1 MKLKGEDILQV
12 KNEQFTIGDYI
23 ADNELNV
30 GRQTEKQSILIA
42 TPMYGGMC
50 TGHYT
55 IATINTIN
63 NLRERKV
70 EAFLAN
76 LMNESLITRAR
87 NELVRMFL
95 KNTDCTHLMFVDA
108 DMYFEADA
116 VGRLLDADRD
126 IVCALYPKKEIDWDR
141 VRQAV
146 QLNRKDLSYYAS
158 QFVLNLPYGKSKV
171 ELDKDGLLEVRH
183 AGTGFML
190 IKREVFEKL
199 EQHVPEYR
207 SSTLQ
212 DPTGKY
218 IKPTVRQ
225 YFDTSIDNTGALLSE
240 DYHFCELWNKHGGKG
255 FVDLNIHLKH
265 IGTHAFE
272 GDLTTVKNI
281 GN

>member
-1 MKLKGEDILQV
+1 MQVED
-12 KNEQFTIGDYI
+12 KPFTIGDYVSEM
-23 ADNELNV
+23 NVNV
-30 GRQTEKQSILIA
+30 GEQTKKQSILIA

-95 KNTDCTHLMFVDA
+95 KNTDCTHLMFIDA

-126 IVCALYPKKEIDWDR
+126 IVCALYPKKEISWDR

-146 QLNRKDLSYYAS
+146 EMNRKDLSYYAS
-158 QFVLNLPYGKSKV
+158 EFVLNLPHGKTKV
-171 ELDKDGLLEVRH
+171 ELDKSGLLEVRH

-218 IKPTVRQ
+218 IKPIARQ
-225 YFDTSIDNTGALLSE
+225 YFDTSIDGTGALLSE
-240 DYHFCELWNKHGGKG
+240 DYHFCELWREHGGKV

-265 IGTHAFE
+265 IGTHSFE
-272 GDLTTVKNI
+272 GDLNTLRSEHEQ
-281 GN
+281 

>member
-1 MKLKGEDILQV
+1 MQV
-12 KNEQFTIGDYI
+12 EGKPFTIGDYVSEM
-23 ADNELNV
+23 NVNV
-30 GRQTEKQSILIA
+30 GEQTKKQSILIA

-95 KNTDCTHLMFVDA
+95 KNTDCTHLMFIDA

-126 IVCALYPKKEIDWDR
+126 IVCALYPKKEISWDR

-146 QLNRKDLSYYAS
+146 EMNRKDLSYYAS
-158 QFVLNLPYGKSKV
+158 EFVLNLPHGKTKV
-171 ELDKDGLLEVRH
+171 ELDKSGLLEVRH

-218 IKPTVRQ
+218 IKPIVRQ

-240 DYHFCELWNKHGGKG
+240 DYHFCELWREHGGKV

-265 IGTHAFE
+265 IGTHSFE
-272 GDLTTVKNI
+272 GDLNTLRS
-281 GN
+281 GHE

>member
-1 MKLKGEDILQV
+1 MQVED
-12 KNEQFTIGDYI
+12 KPFTIGDYVSEM
-23 ADNELNV
+23 NVNV
-30 GRQTEKQSILIA
+30 GEQTKKQSILIA

-95 KNTDCTHLMFVDA
+95 KNTDCTHLMFIDA

-126 IVCALYPKKEIDWDR
+126 IVCALYPKKEISWDR
-141 VRQAV
+141 VRHAV
-146 QLNRKDLSYYAS
+146 EMNRKDLSYYAS
-158 QFVLNLPYGKSKV
+158 EFVLNLPHGKTKV
-171 ELDKDGLLEVRH
+171 ELDKSGLLEVRH

-218 IKPTVRQ
+218 IKPIARQ
-225 YFDTSIDNTGALLSE
+225 YFDTSIDGTGALLSE
-240 DYHFCELWNKHGGKG
+240 DYHFCELWREHGGKV

-265 IGTHAFE
+265 IGTHSFE
-272 GDLTTVKNI
+272 GDLNTI
-281 GN
+281 RSEHE

>member
-212 DPTGKY
+212 DPTGK
-218 IKPTVRQ
+218 V
-225 YFDTSIDNTGALLSE
+225 
-240 DYHFCELWNKHGGKG
+240 

>member
-1 MKLKGEDILQV
+1 MQV
-12 KNEQFTIGDYI
+12 EGKPFTIGDYVSEM
-23 ADNELNV
+23 NVNV
-30 GRQTEKQSILIA
+30 GEQTKKQSILIA

-95 KNTDCTHLMFVDA
+95 KNTDCTHLMFIDA
-108 DMYFEADA
+108 DMYFEDNA

-126 IVCALYPKKEIDWDR
+126 IVCALYPKKEISWDR

-146 QLNRKDLSYYAS
+146 EMNRKDLSYYAS
-158 QFVLNLPYGKSKV
+158 EFVLNLPHGKTKV
-171 ELDKDGLLEVRH
+171 ELDKSGLLEVRH

-218 IKPTVRQ
+218 IKPIARQ
-225 YFDTSIDNTGALLSE
+225 YFDTSIDGTGALLSE
-240 DYHFCELWNKHGGKG
+240 DYHFCELWREHGGKV
-255 FVDLNIHLKH
+255 FVDLTIHLQH
-265 IGTHAFE
+265 IGTHSFD
-272 GDLTTVKNI
+272 GDLNTLRSEHEQ
-281 GN
+281 

>member
-1 MKLKGEDILQV
+1 MQV

-240 DYHFCELWNKHGGKG
+240 DYHFCELWNKHGGKV

>member
-1 MKLKGEDILQV
+1 MQIED
-12 KNEQFTIGDYI
+12 KPFTIGDYVSKM
-23 ADNELNV
+23 NVNV
-30 GRQTEKQSILIA
+30 GKQTKKQSILIA

-50 TGHYT
+50 AGHYT

-95 KNTDCTHLMFVDA
+95 ENTDCSHLMFIDA

-126 IVCALYPKKEIDWDR
+126 VVCALYPKKEISWDR

-146 QLNRKDLSYYAS
+146 QMNKKDLSYYAS
-158 QFVLNLPYGKSKV
+158 EFVLNLPHGKTKI
-171 ELDKDGLLEVRH
+171 ELDEKGLLEIRH
-183 AGTGFML
+183 AGTGFMM
-190 IKREVFEKL
+190 IKREVFKKL
-199 EQHVPEYR
+199 KEHVPEYR

-218 IKPTVRQ
+218 IKPIVRQ
-225 YFDTSIDNTGALLSE
+225 YFDTSIDSTGALLSE
-240 DYHFCELWNKHGGKG
+240 DYHFCELWAKHGGKI
-255 FVDLNIHLKH
+255 FVDPSIHLKH
-265 IGTHAFE
+265 IGTHSFE
-272 GDLTTVKNI
+272 GDLTTI
-281 GN
+281 RSEHE

>member
-1 MKLKGEDILQV
+1 MTTNKE
-12 KNEQFTIGDYI
+12 FTIGDYVSEI
-23 ADNELNV
+23 KGVNV
-30 GRQTEKQSILIA
+30 GEQTKEQSILIA

-126 IVCALYPKKEIDWDR
+126 VVCALYPKKEIDWDR

-158 QFVLNLPYGKSKV
+158 QFVLNLPHGKTKV
-171 ELDKDGLLEVRH
+171 ELDNRGLLEVRH
-183 AGTGFML
+183 AGTGFMM

-218 IKPTVRQ
+218 IKPLVRQ
-225 YFDTSIDNTGALLSE
+225 YFDTSIDETGALLSE
-240 DYHFCELWNKHGGKG
+240 DYHFCELWNKHGGKI
-255 FVDLNIHLKH
+255 FVDLSIHLKH

-272 GDLTTVKNI
+272 GDLTTVRNM

>member
-1 MKLKGEDILQV
+1 MKLKGEDMESELFG
-12 KNEQFTIGDYI
+12 KSFAIGDLDNTRLNI
-23 ADNELNV
+23 APKTK
-30 GRQTEKQSILIA
+30 RKSILIA

-146 QLNRKDLSYYAS
+146 HMDRKDLSYYAS
-158 QFVLNLPYGKSKV
+158 QFVLNLPHGKTKV

-240 DYHFCELWNKHGGKG
+240 DYHFCELWNKHGGKV

-272 GDLTTVKNI
+272 GDLTTVKNM

>member
-1 MKLKGEDILQV
+1 
-12 KNEQFTIGDYI
+12 
-23 ADNELNV
+23 
-30 GRQTEKQSILIA
+30 
-42 TPMYGGMC
+42 
-50 TGHYT
+50 
-55 IATINTIN
+55 
-63 NLRERKV
+63 V

-141 VRQAV
+141 VRHAV
-146 QLNRKDLSYYAS
+146 QMNRKDLSYYAS

-240 DYHFCELWNKHGGKG
+240 DYHFCELWNKHGGKV
-255 FVDLNIHLKH
+255 FVDLSIHLKH

-272 GDLTTVKNI
+272 GDLATVRNM

>member
-240 DYHFCELWNKHGGKG
+240 DYHFCELWNKHGGKV

>member
-1 MKLKGEDILQV
+1 MQVED
-12 KNEQFTIGDYI
+12 KPFTIGDYVSEM
-23 ADNELNV
+23 NVNV
-30 GRQTEKQSILIA
+30 GKQTKKQSILIA

-95 KNTDCTHLMFVDA
+95 KNTDCTHLMFIDA

-126 IVCALYPKKEIDWDR
+126 IVCALYPKKEISWDR

-146 QLNRKDLSYYAS
+146 EMNRKDLSYYAS
-158 QFVLNLPYGKSKV
+158 EFVLNLPHGKTKV
-171 ELDKDGLLEVRH
+171 ELDKSGLLEVRH

-218 IKPTVRQ
+218 IKPIARQ
-225 YFDTSIDNTGALLSE
+225 YFDTSIDGTGALLSE
-240 DYHFCELWNKHGGKG
+240 DYHFCELWREHGGKV

-265 IGTHAFE
+265 IGTHSFE
-272 GDLTTVKNI
+272 GDLNTLRSEHEQ
-281 GN
+281 